1 MKTTLQRP
9 RSAELKAALAGL
21 VVEQR
26 ALAREKGPAPEQ
38 ISSNEDYAVLTA
50 DLKTKEAAAT
60 RTVGSGGPAGVVGQE
75 MVDAYIGSVNELRD
89 VVGDPL
95 VAALMREAM
104 NEPGV
109 IPDGTV
115 QSLVA
120 LMRSGG
126 IGAAEVNVLAA
137 LRPRMSETAVP
148 TYVAALREAGVDDA
162 NNELKAKIIV
172 GVGNSAPVVTAT
184 SSVVLPFVVS
194 LGATIG
200 SGGAAALLMTANIL
214 GKSAA
219 EYSSRTQKNAREA
232 LGVNRLEGVD
242 VTHELGRLRE
252 HVQNWS
258 LPPSA
263 QQAKALLDDVALV
276 RTTIDRRE
284 KAGLIGAVAGSDA
297 HTRLQQLA
305 DQVEKASSTATSS
318 PTSAKGPDA
327 WTAVKS
333 ARSQFLNDFSTEQL
347 RTLPPMPRAD
357 ANGEIFAPAA
367 LTQAHTLLALS
378 TEKPDAYRA
387 LSACLAKEGKIA
399 GADLQML
406 KLTFGNELSV
416 REYCGLMILQERGQL
431 DVASVWPDA
440 ARFGKAKNLAEALTN
455 LDEKLGLSGKEAA
468 GKHLK
473 RQGDLAVLAVAVGLA
488 FAMPIVGVGTLIAGI
503 VGKQYATSQLAKQVE
518 KAYFTDGVDV
528 LNNPNTPMCEQELL
542 LGRLLNGPPPWQ
554 QAGNVRSAIAEEAA
568 LIQTMLKS
576 AVAVDPEGKHP
587 ALVGLSENLWICS
600 EKLAAAGSLKN
611 DFAARQAAAKAL
623 DELANPNTGNA
634 MLLLA
639 AEDEFREGRNGAVTA
654 LYVQTHAL
662 ASALELPAG
671 EGRDA
676 AVRKAA
682 DEMLKVHAELSG
694 HEDGRVQ
701 KTVKK
706 SFPEVWLQ
714 LAQSF
719 ATPNKGEEKTE
730 RTPPKA
736 LQHFNLTG
744 QVRAPMTPAQLNA
757 AADDIKGAV
766 GFWGTDEK
774 KILGT
779 LSAAT
784 PSGRKQI
791 EATFAARH
799 NQPLREFLAQSLFEG
814 FEPARAILDAT
825 TLREAVLKS
834 YDAHSGV
841 TDESTGEAANRVVQL
856 LWTKAHAAMGLK
868 HDDADIELVLKTTQ
882 TRQPSLATDELRDPT
897 RVSFDITGSVDIPR
911 RSFQFRKDNPESGL
925 KIRIRGDGM
934 PDFTDGAEIKLGKG
948 VLASVA
954 AEVALARSEREHGS
968 KAELTTVTPSVAS
981 VDKAVLERYGLTK
994 AQVHGFTVETSRGR
1008 STVLLT
1014 DEGFPI
1020 PAGA

>member
-26 ALAREKGPAPEQ
+26 ALAREKGPAPEE
-38 ISSNEDYAVLTA
+38 INKNEEYALLTA

-75 MVDAYIGSVNELRD
+75 MVDAYIQSVNNLRD

-95 VAALMREAM
+95 VAALMKEAM
-104 NEPGV
+104 NEPGN

-137 LRPRMSETAVP
+137 LRPRINDTAVP
-148 TYVAALREAGVDDA
+148 TYVAALKEAGVDDA

-184 SSVVLPFVVS
+184 SSAVLPFVVS

-232 LGVNRLEGVD
+232 FGVNRLEGVD

-252 HVQNWS
+252 HVQSWS
-258 LPPSA
+258 LPPS
-263 QQAKALLDDVALV
+263 QEQAKALLDDIALV

-305 DQVEKASSTATSS
+305 DQVEKASS
-318 PTSAKGPDA
+318 AKGPDA

-333 ARSQFLNDFSTEQL
+333 ARSQFLNDFSTQQL

-387 LSACLAKEGKIA
+387 LSACLAKEGKIV

-488 FAMPIVGVGTLIAGI
+488 FAVPLVGVGTLIAGI
-503 VGKQYATSQLAKQVE
+503 IGKTYATSQLAKSVE
-518 KAYFTDGVDV
+518 KAYFTQGVEV

-587 ALVGLSENLWICS
+587 ALRGLSENLWICS

-611 DFAARQAAAKAL
+611 DFAAKQAAAKAL

-654 LYVQTHAL
+654 LFVQTHAL
-662 ASALELPAG
+662 ASAIELPAG

-682 DEMLKVHAELSG
+682 DEMILVHAALSE

-706 SFPEVWLQ
+706 SFPEEWLQ
-714 LAQSF
+714 LAQF
-719 ATPNKGEEKTE
+719 CATPNATPNKGEEKAE

-791 EATFAARH
+791 EATFAQRH
-799 NQPLREFLAQSLFEG
+799 NQPLRAFLAQSLFEG

-825 TLREAVLKS
+825 SLREEVLKS
-834 YDAHSGV
+834 YDANSGV

-868 HDDADIELVLKTTQ
+868 HDNADIELVLKTTQ
-882 TRQPSLATDELRDPT
+882 TRQPSLATDQLSNPS

-925 KIRIRGDGM
+925 KIRVRGDGM

-968 KAELTTVTPSVAS
+968 KTELTTVTPSVAS
-981 VDKAVLERYGLTK
+981 VDKAVLELYGLTK
-994 AQVHGFTVETSRGR
+994 AQVHAFTVETSRGR

-1020 PAGA
+1020 PVGA